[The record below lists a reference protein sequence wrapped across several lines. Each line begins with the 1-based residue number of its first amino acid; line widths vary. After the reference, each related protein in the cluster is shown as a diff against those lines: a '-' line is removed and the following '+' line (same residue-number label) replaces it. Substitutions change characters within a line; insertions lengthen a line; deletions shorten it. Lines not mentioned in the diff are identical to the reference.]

1 MSDISF
7 IRWLEQNNMGDYIS
21 SLRDLGITEISH
33 LLSLSHAQLIELAHQ
48 LGCSAMRQVLFA
60 ECVISNE
67 VYLKKS
73 TINLNLSDDEGVLM
87 SYKLLILLKRLS
99 SMGARDNWDSVT
111 EDIYELIDMTK
122 NLRSLIASIE
132 EVIKI
137 DADNYIAWD
146 LNGLINARRG
156 FLADARVAF
165 QRSLV
170 KNPNYLNAR
179 FNHARLLHYELG
191 EYERAKSEY
200 ESIMRV
206 KPNFSRAYNSYAKL
220 QEKLGNLEMAEKY
233 FRAAIQLRPKSISYR
248 HCLANI
254 LSSQRR
260 HFEVQQIYQESV
272 EQHPKSATLRFHHAL
287 ALVKCK
293 YLNES
298 EMEFKNA
305 IKLNSSNAQIYHE
318 YAKFC
323 ERHREPRD
331 YKKATDLYFKAC
343 STDPINYLSAAV
355 DAANLMRRLDTAQ
368 SLHSSYKLFDKLVME
383 APHLAGVHLGFA
395 KLLVRQR
402 RYADA
407 SKILNN
413 GCIHHPNDHALSKYY
428 TELKKNIIKR
438 PSIIYQS
445 HNEAQ
450 DQTSQFDK
458 LYSLSMSEDIH
469 TPPLPHRPRTS
480 SIKRYTKR
488 GQEEEQS
495 QNPIEQHRKSIKKK
509 VMINEEDIFDADTK
523 NTPDMKD
530 KKQQKAAP
538 RTSQQFNPQTLK
550 KRQSLQL
557 HKTPLIS
564 ETAVAANNKRS
575 SVSQMKNN
583 NAQAI
588 NIINN
593 HALNGSNPKETCLLM

>member
-206 KPNFSRAYNSYAKL
+206 KPNVSRAYNSYAKL
-220 QEKLGNLEMAEKY
+220 QEKLGNLEMA
-233 FRAAIQLRPKSISYR
+233 
-248 HCLANI
+248 
-254 LSSQRR
+254 
-260 HFEVQQIYQESV
+260 
-272 EQHPKSATLRFHHAL
+272 
-287 ALVKCK
+287 
-293 YLNES
+293 
-298 EMEFKNA
+298 
-305 IKLNSSNAQIYHE
+305 
-318 YAKFC
+318 
-323 ERHREPRD
+323 
-331 YKKATDLYFKAC
+331 
-343 STDPINYLSAAV
+343 
-355 DAANLMRRLDTAQ
+355 
-368 SLHSSYKLFDKLVME
+368 
-383 APHLAGVHLGFA
+383 
-395 KLLVRQR
+395 
-402 RYADA
+402 
-407 SKILNN
+407 
-413 GCIHHPNDHALSKYY
+413 
-428 TELKKNIIKR
+428 
-438 PSIIYQS
+438 
-445 HNEAQ
+445 
-450 DQTSQFDK
+450 
-458 LYSLSMSEDIH
+458 
-469 TPPLPHRPRTS
+469 
-480 SIKRYTKR
+480 
-488 GQEEEQS
+488 
-495 QNPIEQHRKSIKKK
+495 
-509 VMINEEDIFDADTK
+509 
-523 NTPDMKD
+523 
-530 KKQQKAAP
+530 
-538 RTSQQFNPQTLK
+538 
-550 KRQSLQL
+550 
-557 HKTPLIS
+557 
-564 ETAVAANNKRS
+564 
-575 SVSQMKNN
+575 
-583 NAQAI
+583 
-588 NIINN
+588 
-593 HALNGSNPKETCLLM
+593 